1 MHVVHQKEL
10 PFHGMSYEFVG
21 ADQGGVAVS
30 VYLVE
35 APPGRATRLH
45 RHPYDEVAFVREGR
59 GRWTVDGEE
68 REAGPGDIL
77 VVKAGQVHAFVNI
90 GEGPLVHLDVHLN
103 DRFIQENLD

>member
-1 MHVVHQKEL
+1 MYLVAQKDL
-10 PFHGMSYEFVG
+10 PFRGMSHEFVG
-21 ADQGGVAVS
+21 ADHGRVGIS

-35 APPGRATRLH
+35 SPPGRSTRRH

-59 GRWTVDGEE
+59 GRWTVDGEQ

-77 VVKAGQVHAFVNI
+77 VVKAGQIHEFINI
-90 GEGPLVHLDVHLN
+90 GETRLVQIDVHLN

>member
-1 MHVVHQKEL
+1 MYVVAQKDL
-10 PFHGMSYEFVG
+10 PFHGMSHEFVG
-21 ADQGGVAVS
+21 AEHGSVAIS

-35 APPGRATRLH
+35 SPPGRATRRH

-77 VVKAGQVHAFVNI
+77 VVKAGQIHEFVNI
-90 GEGPLVHLDVHLN
+90 GKTPLVQLDVHLN
-103 DRFIQENLD
+103 ERFIQENLD